1 MKAGVKMKKTV
12 RLSDI
17 AERLQV
23 STVTVSNAL
32 AGQKGVSEELRTRI
46 KQVAAEMGYQT
57 RASAPAGGKKIY
69 NIGVII
75 GEKYLGPYPSYYW
88 KVYQELSLIAGL
100 HSCVI
105 LFEVL
110 RHEREEAL
118 ELPLFAA
125 EQQIQGLIIIGEISR
140 AYLEF
145 LKGQPDMPMVM
156 VDFTMKGI
164 ACPSV
169 MADNYYGMYK
179 MVNYL
184 IDQGHRV
191 IAYVGTLLASNSI
204 TDRYFGYRKALLENG
219 LELNRDWVIDDRT
232 MEGQIGNIRLPEKMP
247 TAFACNCDLTASELV
262 NLLKEK
268 GYRIPEDISIVGFDN
283 YLYEGLCDVKIT
295 SYEVDIKEMVRCA
308 VKIVVSLAERGCA
321 PSDMRVVSGTVVEK
335 ESVRNLLTEDKMI

>member
-46 KQVAAEMGYQT
+46 KQVAAEMGYQVRGT
-57 RASAPAGGKKIY
+57 AVSSKKIL
-69 NIGVII
+69 NVGVII

-100 HSCVI
+100 HNCVI

-110 RHEREEAL
+110 RHEREAAL
-118 ELPLFAA
+118 ELPLFAM
-125 EQQIQGLIIIGEISR
+125 EQQIQGLIVIGEIGR
-140 AYLEF
+140 PYLEF
-145 LKGQPDMPMVM
+145 LHEQPDFPMVL
-156 VDFTMKGI
+156 VDFMMQGMG
-164 ACPSV
+164 CPSV

-184 IDQGHRV
+184 IEQGHKE

-204 TDRYFGYRKALLENG
+204 TDRYFGYRKALMERG
-219 LELNRDWVIDDRT
+219 LEMNPDWVLQDRT
-232 MEGQIGNIRLPEKMP
+232 MEGQIGNIQLPDRMP
-247 TAFACNCDLTASELV
+247 TAFACNCDLTASVLV
-262 NLLKEK
+262 NLLESR

-283 YLYEGLCDVKIT
+283 YLYEGLCDITIT

-308 VKIVVSLAERGCA
+308 VKIIASLVEHGSA
-321 PSDMRVVSGTVVEK
+321 PSDMRLVSGTVVEK
-335 ESVRNLLTEDKMI
+335 ESVRHIP

>member
-1 MKAGVKMKKTV
+1 MKKSV

-17 AERLQV
+17 AEKLQV

-32 AGQKGVSEELRTRI
+32 SGQKGVSEELRTRI

-57 RASAPAGGKKIY
+57 RGTGGTGSKKII
-69 NIGVII
+69 NVGVII

-110 RHEREEAL
+110 RHEREAAL
-118 ELPLFAA
+118 ELPLFAV
-125 EQQIQGLIIIGEISR
+125 EQQIQGLIVIGEIGR
-140 AYLEF
+140 EYMEF
-145 LKGQPDMPMVM
+145 LDKQTDIPVVM
-156 VDFTMKGI
+156 VDFMMQGLR
-164 ACPSV
+164 CPSV

-179 MVNYL
+179 MVSYL
-184 IDQGHRV
+184 IRQGHRE
-191 IAYVGTLLASNSI
+191 IAYVGTLMASNSI

-219 LELNRDWVIDDRT
+219 LEMNPDWVIDDRT
-232 MEGQIGNIRLPEKMP
+232 MEGQVGNIRLPERMP

-262 NLLKEK
+262 KLLKSR

-283 YLYEGLCDVKIT
+283 YLFEGLCDITIT

-308 VKIVVSLAERGCA
+308 IKIVAALAEHGNTPA
-321 PSDMRVVSGTVVEK
+321 DMRLVSGAVVVK
-335 ESVRNLLTEDKMI
+335 ESVRKIDRNQD

>member
-1 MKAGVKMKKTV
+1 M

-17 AERLQV
+17 AEKLQV

-32 AGQKGVSEELRTRI
+32 AGQKGVSEELRAKI
-46 KQVAAEMGYQT
+46 KQVAAEMGYQS
-57 RASAPAGGKKIY
+57 RAGGTSGGKKIF
-69 NIGVII
+69 NVGVII
-75 GEKYLGPYPSYYW
+75 GEKYLGAYPSYYW

-118 ELPLFAA
+118 QLPLFAV
-125 EQQIQGLIIIGEISR
+125 EQQIQGLIVIGEIGR

-145 LKGQPDMPMVM
+145 LDRQPDIPMVT
-156 VDFTMKGI
+156 VDFAMRGLS
-164 ACPSV
+164 CPSV

-184 IDQGHRV
+184 IEQGHRE
-191 IAYVGTLLASNSI
+191 IAYVGTLMASNSI
-204 TDRYFGYRKALLENG
+204 TDRYFGYRKALMESG
-219 LELNRDWVIDDRT
+219 LAMNPDWIIDDRT
-232 MEGQIGNIRLPEKMP
+232 MEGQIGNIQLPRQLP

-262 NLLKEK
+262 NLLESR
-268 GYRIPEDISIVGFDN
+268 GYRIPEDVSVVGFDN
-283 YLYEGLCDVKIT
+283 YLYEGLCDITIT

-308 VKIVVSLAERGCA
+308 IKIVVSLAEHGNA
-321 PSDMRVVSGTVVEK
+321 PVDMRLVSGSVVVK
-335 ESVRNLLTEDKMI
+335 ESVKNIR

>member
-1 MKAGVKMKKTV
+1 MRIKVKKTV

-17 AERLQV
+17 AEKLQV

-32 AGQKGVSEELRTRI
+32 AGQKGVSEELRAKI
-46 KQVAAEMGYQT
+46 KQVAAEMGYQ
-57 RASAPAGGKKIY
+57 AKGGGGGKRIL
-69 NIGVII
+69 NVGVII

-110 RHEREEAL
+110 RHEREAAL

-125 EQQIQGLIIIGEISR
+125 EQQIQGLIVIGEIGR
-140 AYLEF
+140 EYLEF
-145 LKGQPDMPMVM
+145 LHSQPDMPMVM
-156 VDFTMKGI
+156 VDFTMKGLP
-164 ACPSV
+164 CPSV

-179 MVNYL
+179 MVSYL
-184 IDQGHRV
+184 IDLGHKE

-219 LELNRDWVIDDRT
+219 LTLNEAWIIDDRT
-232 MEGQIGNIRLPEKMP
+232 MEGQIGNIRLPERMP

-262 NLLKEK
+262 NLLESR

-308 VKIVVSLAERGCA
+308 IKIVVSLAENGTA
-321 PSDMRVVSGTVVEK
+321 PSDMRLVSGMVVEK
-335 ESVRNLLTEDKMI
+335 DSVRRIDSE

>member
-1 MKAGVKMKKTV
+1 MKKTV

-32 AGQKGVSEELRTRI
+32 AGQKGVSEELRARI

-57 RASAPAGGKKIY
+57 RGSSGGNGKKIL
-69 NIGVII
+69 NVGVII

-110 RHEREEAL
+110 RHEREDAL
-118 ELPLFAA
+118 QLPLFAM
-125 EQQIQGLIIIGEISR
+125 EQQVQGLIVIGEISR
-140 AYLEF
+140 RYLEF
-145 LKGQPDMPMVM
+145 LDRQPDLPMVM
-156 VDFTMKGI
+156 VDFMMRGLHS
-164 ACPSV
+164 PSV

-184 IDQGHRV
+184 IEQGHQE
-191 IAYVGTLLASNSI
+191 IAYVGTLLSGGGGGGGGG
-204 TDRYFGYRKALLENG
+204 GYRKALLESG
-219 LELNRDWVIDDRT
+219 LEMNPDWVINDRT
-232 MEGQIGNIRLPEKMP
+232 MEGQIGNIRLPDRMP
-247 TAFACNCDLTASELV
+247 TAFACNCDLTASEMV
-262 NLLKEK
+262 NLLESR

-283 YLYEGLCDVKIT
+283 YLYEGLCDITIT

-308 VKIVVSLAERGCA
+308 VKIIASLVEHGSA
-321 PSDMRVVSGTVVEK
+321 PSDMRLVSGTVVEK
-335 ESVRNLLTEDKMI
+335 ESVRQIR